1 MSDPRSEI
9 ANALKGKLNEE
20 QVSTLIDSVLA
31 IKKKVRHEF
40 TCTKDCKRRQIH
52 HVEIDDTEK
61 VVKALSDLLNQ
72 AWGRPT
78 EVKEEAGTVVEY
90 KVIIT
95 NPDTLVTVHDD
106 LGNGYERGSEGQ

>member
-9 ANALKGKLNEE
+9 ASALKGKLTEE

-40 TCTKDCKRRQIH
+40 QCNKDCKRKQIH
-52 HVEIDDTEK
+52 YVEIDDTEK

-78 EVKEEAGTVVEY
+78 EVKEEAGVQVEY
-90 KVIIT
+90 RVI
-95 NPDTLVTVHDD
+95 
-106 LGNGYERGSEGQ
+106 LGEESPVAVELGDEGQ